1 MIIIPNIVWDFLYL
15 QKTKKMKSQ
24 FLLDSTITF
33 LNHGSFG
40 ACPKPIFEEYQRLQL
55 ELEKEP
61 VYFIQKKQAEYLKM
75 AKERLAKY
83 IGCNTNDFFFT
94 PNPTFAVNT
103 IMRSLDLKA
112 GDEILSTNHEYGAM
126 DRTWNFYCKK
136 SGAKYIRQ
144 NISLPVVSKE
154 QILEEFW
161 RGYTSKTK
169 IVFLNQISS
178 ATALIFPVKEIC
190 DKARELGLITIIDGA
205 HVPGQMDLD
214 ITDLNPDFYTGTLH
228 KWMLAPKG
236 SSFLY
241 VKKDFQQMLDPLVV
255 GWGYESVAPGESQ
268 FLDYQEF
275 QGTRDIS
282 AFLCAPKVIDFL
294 EENDWKSKAKE
305 CRRIVRN
312 NYQRFCDL
320 LNTKPI
326 CPITSEFLVQMAS
339 IPVNTTNPV
348 ALKELLF
355 NKYKIEIPII
365 PLNGNYFIRYSINA
379 YNSQEDL
386 DILYNALQ
394 DIMATTD
401 LIGV

>member
-1 MIIIPNIVWDFLYL
+1 
-15 QKTKKMKSQ
+15 MKSQ
-24 FLLDSTITF
+24 FLLDPNITF

-55 ELEKEP
+55 ELENEP
-61 VYFIQKKQAEYLKM
+61 VYFIQKKQAEYLKR
-75 AKERLAKY
+75 AKESLAKY
-83 IGCNTNDFFFT
+83 IGCNANDFFFT

-112 GDEILSTNHEYGAM
+112 DDEILSTNHEYGAM
-126 DRTWNFYCKK
+126 DRTWNFYCEK
-136 SGAKYIRQ
+136 SGAKYVRQ

-154 QILEEFW
+154 QILEGFW
-161 RGYTSKTK
+161 SGYTSKTK

-205 HVPGQMDLD
+205 HVTGQMDLD
-214 ITDLNPDFYTGTLH
+214 ITELNPDFYTGTLH

-241 VKKDFQQMLDPLVV
+241 VKKDFQEMLDPLVV
-255 GWGYESVAPGESQ
+255 GWGYESLSPGESQ

-294 EENDWKSKAKE
+294 EENDWKTKAKE
-305 CRRIVRN
+305 CRSIVLD

-326 CPITSEFLVQMAS
+326 CPITDEFLVQMAS
-339 IPVNTTNPV
+339 IPVKTSNPGT
-348 ALKELLF
+348 LKEILF
-355 NKYKIEIPII
+355 NKYKIEIPVM

-386 DILYNALQ
+386 DILYKALQ
-394 DIMATTD
+394 DVIATTD
-401 LIGV
+401 LIEV

>member
-1 MIIIPNIVWDFLYL
+1 
-15 QKTKKMKSQ
+15 MKSQ
-24 FLLDSTITF
+24 FLLDKHITF

-40 ACPKPIFEEYQRLQL
+40 ACPKPIFEEYQRFQL
-55 ELEKEP
+55 ELETEP
-61 VYFIQKKQAEYLKM
+61 VYFIQKKAAGYLKK
-75 AKERLAKY
+75 ARESLSKY
-83 IGCNTNDFFFT
+83 ISCKSVDLFFT
-94 PNPTFAVNT
+94 PNPTFAINT
-103 IMRSLDLKA
+103 IMRSLHLES

-161 RGYTSKTK
+161 SGYTSKTK

-178 ATALIFPVKEIC
+178 CTALIFPVKEIC

-214 ITDLNPDFYTGTLH
+214 ITALNPDFYTGTLH

-241 VKKDFQQMLDPLVV
+241 VKKDFQEMLDPLVV
-255 GWGYESVAPGESQ
+255 GWGYESLSPGESQ
-268 FLDYQEF
+268 FLDYQEY

-282 AFLCAPKVIDFL
+282 AFLCTPKVIDFL
-294 EENDWKSKAKE
+294 EENNWKTKAKE
-305 CRRIVRN
+305 CRQIVLD

-326 CPITSEFLVQMAS
+326 CQITEEFLVQMAS
-339 IPVNTTNPV
+339 IPIKTSNPV
-348 ALKELLF
+348 ELKELLF
-355 NKYKIEIPII
+355 NKYKIEIPVM
-365 PLNGNYFIRYSINA
+365 PLNGNYFLRYSINA

-386 DILYNALQ
+386 DVLYRALQ
-394 DIMATTD
+394 DIIKTTD
-401 LIGV
+401 LLEV

>member
-1 MIIIPNIVWDFLYL
+1 MKPQFFLDKNII
-15 QKTKKMKSQ
+15 
-24 FLLDSTITF
+24 F

-40 ACPKPIFEEYQRLQL
+40 ACPKPIFEEFQRFQL
-55 ELEKEP
+55 ELETKP
-61 VYFIQKKQAEYLKM
+61 VYFIQKKQAEYLKI
-75 AKERLAKY
+75 AKERLAKC
-83 IGCNTNDFFFT
+83 IGCNANDFFFT

-103 IMRSLDLKA
+103 IMRSLHLEA
-112 GDEILSTNHEYGAM
+112 GDEILTTNHEYGAM

-161 RGYTSKTK
+161 KGYTSKTK
-169 IVFLNQISS
+169 IIFLNQISS

-214 ITDLNPDFYTGTLH
+214 IAQLNPDFYTATLH

-241 VKKDFQQMLDPLVV
+241 VKKDFQEILDPLVV
-255 GWGYESVAPGESQ
+255 GWGYESLSPGESQ
-268 FLDYQEF
+268 FLDYQEY
-275 QGTRDIS
+275 QGTREIS
-282 AFLCAPKVIDFL
+282 VFLCTPKVIDFL
-294 EENDWKSKAKE
+294 EENDWKARAKE
-305 CRRIVRN
+305 CRNIVLE

-320 LNTKPI
+320 LHTQPI
-326 CPITSEFLVQMAS
+326 CPITEEFLVQMAS
-339 IPVNTTNPV
+339 IPVMTSNPV

-355 NKYKIEIPII
+355 DKYKIEIPVM
-365 PLNGNYFIRYSINA
+365 PLNGNYFLRYSINA

-386 DILYNALQ
+386 DILYKALQ
-394 DIMATTD
+394 DIIATTD
-401 LIGV
+401 LIDV

>member
-1 MIIIPNIVWDFLYL
+1 
-15 QKTKKMKSQ
+15 MKSQ

-144 NISLPVVSKE
+144 NISLPVISKE

-161 RGYTSKTK
+161 SGYTSKTK

-275 QGTRDIS
+275 QGTRDVS

-386 DILYNALQ
+386 DILYKALQ

-401 LIGV
+401 LIEV

>member
-1 MIIIPNIVWDFLYL
+1 
-15 QKTKKMKSQ
+15 MKSQ
-24 FLLDSTITF
+24 FLLDKSITF

-40 ACPKPIFEEYQRLQL
+40 ACPKPIFEEYQRFQL
-55 ELEKEP
+55 ELENEP
-61 VYFIQKKQAEYLKM
+61 VYFIQKKQAEYLKI
-75 AKERLAKY
+75 AKESLAKY
-83 IGCNTNDFFFT
+83 IGCNANDFFFT

-103 IMRSLDLKA
+103 IMRSLDLKE

-126 DRTWNFYCKK
+126 DRTWSFYCKK

-144 NISLPVVSKE
+144 NISLPVISKE

-161 RGYTSKTK
+161 SGYTPKTK

-205 HVPGQMDLD
+205 HVTGQMDLN
-214 ITDLNPDFYTGTLH
+214 ITELNPDFYTGTLH

-241 VKKDFQQMLDPLVV
+241 VKKDFQEMLDPLVV
-255 GWGYESVAPGESQ
+255 GWGYESVSPGESQ

-305 CRRIVRN
+305 CRRIVQN

-320 LNTKPI
+320 LGTQPI
-326 CPITSEFLVQMAS
+326 CPITDEFLVQMAS
-339 IPVNTTNPV
+339 VPVKASNPV

-355 NKYKIEIPII
+355 NKYKIEIPVM

-379 YNSQEDL
+379 YNFQEDL
-386 DILYNALQ
+386 DILYKALQ
-394 DIMATTD
+394 EIIATTD
-401 LIGV
+401 LIDV

>member
-1 MIIIPNIVWDFLYL
+1 
-15 QKTKKMKSQ
+15 MKSQ
-24 FLLDSTITF
+24 FLLDPNITF

-55 ELEKEP
+55 ELENEP
-61 VYFIQKKQAEYLKM
+61 VYFILKKQAAYLKI
-75 AKERLAKY
+75 AKERFSKY
-83 IGCNTNDFFFT
+83 INCNANDFFFT

-103 IMRSLDLKA
+103 IMRSLDLKE

-161 RGYTSKTK
+161 SGYTSKTK

-205 HVPGQMDLD
+205 HVLGQMDLN
-214 ITDLNPDFYTGTLH
+214 ITELNPDFYTGTLH

-241 VKKDFQQMLDPLVV
+241 VKKDYQPMLDPLVV
-255 GWGYESVAPGESQ
+255 GWGYESVAPGKSQ

-275 QGTRDIS
+275 QGTREIS
-282 AFLCAPKVIDFL
+282 AFLSTPKVIDFL
-294 EENDWKSKAKE
+294 EENDWKTKSKE
-305 CRRIVRN
+305 CRNIVLN

-320 LNTKPI
+320 LNTQPI
-326 CPITSEFLVQMAS
+326 CPITTEFLVQMAS
-339 IPVNTTNPV
+339 VPVKISNPV

-355 NKYKIEIPII
+355 NKYKIEIPVM
-365 PLNGNYFIRYSINA
+365 PLNGNYYIRYSINA

-386 DILYNALQ
+386 DILYKALE
-394 DIMATTD
+394 DIIATTD
-401 LIGV
+401 LIEV